1 MAGAAVEAVTA
12 VVAMEVDRVDTVEDK
27 GDTEVEDT
35 AVAATEVPDR
45 DKNIVSPYISMH
57 LNLSTVLLV
66 SLP

>member
-1 MAGAAVEAVTA
+1 MEAATA
-12 VVAMEVDRVDTVEDK
+12 VVATVADRVDTVEDK

-45 DKNIVSPYISMH
+45 DMNMVSPYISMH
-57 LNLSTVLLV
+57 LNLSTDLLV